1 MRRMTVSLVAGTIY
15 FAIVFV
21 AAVVLGVLRVLL
33 IAPTTGE
40 LPAVLLELPVI
51 HVWSWLVRGWI
62 VRRRAVPTGIPARL
76 LMGATGFAV
85 PMILELGFSV
95 FAEGRSVRT
104 WFHQFQQLP
113 ALLGLLGQIAFG
125 FVPLL
130 R

>member
-15 FAIVFV
+15 FAIVFG
-21 AAVVLGVLRVLL
+21 AAVVLGILRVLL
-33 IAPTTGE
+33 IAPATGE
-40 LPAVLLELPVI
+40 LPAVLMELPLLL
-51 HVWSWLVRGWI
+51 VWSWLVCGWV
-62 VRRRAVPTGIPARL
+62 VRWRAVPTGIPARL

-85 PMILELGFSV
+85 LMIVELGFSV
-95 FAEGRSVRT
+95 FAEGRSVHT

-113 ALLGLLGQIAFG
+113 ALLGLLGQMAFG